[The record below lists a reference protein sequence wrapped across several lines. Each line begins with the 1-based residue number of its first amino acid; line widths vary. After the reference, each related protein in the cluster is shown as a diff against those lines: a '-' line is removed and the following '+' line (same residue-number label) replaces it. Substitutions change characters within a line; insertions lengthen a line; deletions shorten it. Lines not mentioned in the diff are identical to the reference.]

1 VRILQDAPW
10 GTSNAWLSVAYFDDV
25 SDVDRTKKCLASHG
39 IESRHVWKPMHLQ
52 PVFAGAEFVGTDIA
66 QSLFEHGLCLPSS
79 NADIASEVIDTL
91 SNLF

>member
-10 GTSNAWLSVAYFDDV
+10 GTSNAWLSVAYFDDAT
-25 SDVDRTKKCLASHG
+25 DVQKTKKYLATHG

-52 PVFAGAEFVGTDIA
+52 PVFAGAEYIGTDVA

-79 NADIASEVIDTL
+79 NADIAAEVIDTL
-91 SNLF
+91 SNLY